1 MVDRRAFSLVL
12 RYGILVFLLCTYIFT
27 YHDHV
32 VTLLIYN
39 LNAWIFVIPF
49 IYKILLSPYIF
60 LNNYFESFS
69 RYCKSI
75 YISISGY
82 TYTIYHSAHY
92 TIQMLIFARFQLC
105 VVFSCRNSS
114 FYFSSTNHWLLPL
127 SLTHSSAFTF
137 IHSIFLILSLVS
149 KVWERTT
156 WRFSTTPNTPP
167 HVILQLV
174 VPCSA
179 HLLSWAPL
187 SFSAIEVATQNM
199 PYIF

>member
-32 VTLLIYN
+32 ATLLIYN

-49 IYKILLSPYIF
+49 IYKSLLSPYIF

-75 YISISGY
+75 YISIYGY

-92 TIQMLIFARFQLC
+92 TIQMLIFARFQLY
-105 VVFSCRNSS
+105 SPAEIAA
-114 FYFSSTNHWLLPL
+114 STFLLPTIDCSLSL
-127 SLTHSSAFTF
+127 SLTLLLS
-137 IHSIFLILSLVS
+137 LLYILS
-149 KVWERTT
+149 
-156 WRFSTTPNTPP
+156 F
-167 HVILQLV
+167 
-174 VPCSA
+174 
-179 HLLSWAPL
+179 
-187 SFSAIEVATQNM
+187 
-199 PYIF
+199 